1 LVAISLAVLIAA
13 VAWGVERWKREAAL
27 QGRMR
32 REVIVTLKTGESFSG
47 VMFERD
53 AVVMVLRNAVD
64 LQPNAPVPVDG
75 ELLVR
80 WAEVAYVQLP

>member
-1 LVAISLAVLIAA
+1 LVAISLAVLVAA
-13 VAWGVERWKREAAL
+13 VAWGVERWKRESAL